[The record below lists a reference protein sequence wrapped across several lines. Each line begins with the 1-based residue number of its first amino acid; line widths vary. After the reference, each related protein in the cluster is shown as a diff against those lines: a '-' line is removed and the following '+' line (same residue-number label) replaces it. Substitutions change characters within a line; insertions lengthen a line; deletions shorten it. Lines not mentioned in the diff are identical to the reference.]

1 MGHTLR
7 IGFWALM
14 VKATLVM
21 TPAAAFA
28 ENAIGQF
35 AGHGD
40 VGAVNIPGSARY
52 DPEREKYTLTA
63 AGANMWA
70 NSDEF
75 HFVWKKMKGNF
86 QIDARCRFV
95 GEGRVPHR
103 KIGVIVRKSLD
114 ADSPYVDIALHG
126 DGLTSLQV
134 RRAARDE
141 TTQTMAPIA
150 GANVVQLSRKGN
162 KYAMRV
168 AWDGEPL
175 CTPRDV
181 EVDLGDEIYVGIFA
195 CSHDTDETITAEFD
209 NVRLTVPAPDDFVP
223 YRDFI
228 GSNLE
233 IMDVDTGVRTIVYR
247 AADSIQAPNWTRDG
261 KALIYNRNGKLY
273 RFDLSTRTPTVI
285 DTDFADEINNDHV
298 LSFDGKMLGISH
310 RRDAESNSI
319 VYTVP
324 VEGGVP
330 KEITAQGPSYLH
342 GWSPDG
348 KRLIFTGGRDG
359 NFDIYSV
366 ASDGSGQEQRLT
378 TFPGLED
385 GPEYSPDGS
394 RIYFNSTHSSNSKGG
409 GLMQI
414 WRMPPG
420 GYEHE
425 QVTDDEFNN
434 WFPHISPDGKW
445 IAFISYGQEVAPE
458 EHPFYKQ
465 CYLRLMPYP
474 GGPAKVIAYV
484 YGGQGTINVPSW
496 SPDNKRIAFVS
507 NTSGD

>member
-1 MGHTLR
+1 MSVLILANSAR
-7 IGFWALM
+7 S
-14 VKATLVM
+14 
-21 TPAAAFA
+21 A
-28 ENAIGQF
+28 EKSLGQF
-35 AGHGD
+35 NGHGD
-40 VGAVNIPGSARY
+40 VGAVKNPGSGGY
-52 DPEREKYTLTA
+52 DPEHERYTITA
-63 AGANMWA
+63 AGTNMWA
-70 NSDEF
+70 DTDEF
-75 HFVWKKMKGNF
+75 YFAWKRMRSDF
-86 QIDARCRFV
+86 QIDARAKFI
-95 GEGRVPHR
+95 GEGKNPHR

-126 DGLTSLQV
+126 DGLTSLQA
-134 RRAARDE
+134 RRAKGE
-141 TTQTMAPIA
+141 VTTQSMAPVA
-150 GANVVQLSRKGN
+150 GANVVQLTRKGN
-162 KYAMRV
+162 KYSMRV

-175 CTPRDV
+175 SAPREV
-181 EVDLGDEIYVGIFA
+181 ELDLGDEVYVGIFA
-195 CSHDTDETITAEFD
+195 CSHEADEVITAEFD
-209 NVRLTVPAPDDFVP
+209 NVRISVPAPDDFVP

-233 IMDVDTGVRTIVYR
+233 IMDVDTGVRTIAYR
-247 AADSIQAPNWTRDG
+247 ADDSIQAPNWTPDS

-273 RFDLSTRTPTVI
+273 RFDVATRTLTEI
-285 DTDFADEINNDHV
+285 NTDFADENNNDHV

-324 VEGGVP
+324 AEGGVP
-330 KEITAQGPSYLH
+330 NEITPQGPSYLH

-348 KRLIFTGGRDG
+348 KQLVYTGGRDG
-359 NFDIYSV
+359 NFDIYTI
-366 ASDGSGQEQRLT
+366 ASDGSGKEQRLT

-385 GPEYSPDGS
+385 GPEYTPSGS
-394 RIYFNSTHSSNSKGG
+394 HIYFNSTHRSDSAES

-434 WFPHISPDGKW
+434 WFPHISPDGKR
-445 IAFISYGQEVAPE
+445 IVFISYGQDVKPE
-458 EHPFYKQ
+458 DHPFYKQ
-465 CYLRLMPYP
+465 CYLRLMTYP

-496 SPDNKRIAFVS
+496 SPDSKKIAFVS
-507 NTSGD
+507 NTAED

>member
-1 MGHTLR
+1 MRGIIQLSC
-7 IGFWALM
+7 G
-14 VKATLVM
+14 VLVAM
-21 TPAAAFA
+21 MFSMLPRDAASADSPL
-28 ENAIGQF
+28 GQF
-35 AGHGD
+35 SGHGD
-40 VGAVNIPGSARY
+40 VGSVKNAGSASY
-52 DPEREKYTLTA
+52 DPAQDRYTITA
-63 AGANMWA
+63 SGTNMWDQT
-70 NSDEF
+70 DEF
-75 HFVWKKMKGNF
+75 YFAWKRVTGDF
-86 QIDARCRFV
+86 QIDARARFV
-95 GEGRVPHR
+95 GTGKVAHR

-114 ADSPYVDIALHG
+114 ADSPYVDVALHG

-134 RRAARDE
+134 RRAAGVE

-150 GANVVQLSRKGN
+150 GADIVQLSRKGN
-162 KYAMRV
+162 QYSMRV
-168 AWDGEPL
+168 AWDGAPLSEP
-175 CTPRDV
+175 REV
-181 EVDLGDEIYVGIFA
+181 EVDLGDEVYVGVFV
-195 CSHDTDETITAEFD
+195 CSHDSDETITAEFD
-209 NVRLTVPAPDDFVP
+209 NVRITKPAPDDFVP

-233 IMDVDTGVRTIVYR
+233 IMDVDTSVRTIVYHVE
-247 AADSIQAPNWTRDG
+247 DSLQAPNWTPDG
-261 KALIYNRNGKLY
+261 EALIYNRNGKLY
-273 RFDLSTRTPTVI
+273 RFDLATRTPTEI
-285 DTDFADEINNDHV
+285 DTDFADENNNDHV

-330 KEITAQGPSYLH
+330 KEITPQGPSYLH

-348 KRLIFTGGRDG
+348 TRLVYTAGRDG
-359 NFDIYSV
+359 NFDIYSI
-366 ASDGSGQEQRLT
+366 AADGSGEEQRLT

-385 GPEYSPDGS
+385 GPEYAPDGS
-394 RIYFNSTHSSNSKGG
+394 RIYFNSTHSSSSTDG

-434 WFPHISPDGKW
+434 WFPHISPDGKR
-445 IAFISYGQEVAPE
+445 IVFISYGQDIEPE
-458 EHPFYKQ
+458 DHPFYKQ
-465 CYLRLMPYP
+465 CYLRIMPYP

-496 SPDNKRIAFVS
+496 SPDSKRIAFVS
-507 NTSGD
+507 NTAGD